1 MHCEGEKRGSSAT
14 DQNTALRV
22 RASRLEG
29 WIKHV
34 DKQVRKEGKPEKLA
48 GDEGQKTCVNIFMV
62 FRLVIVDKIHADF
75 LK

>member
-14 DQNTALRV
+14 DQNTALGV

-34 DKQVRKEGKPEKLA
+34 DKQVRKEGKLEKLA
-48 GDEGQKTCVNIFMV
+48 GDEVQKTCVNIFMV